1 MQENKCRNLD
11 YFSQSYNLYYKN
23 AFCLTNCKEN
33 RISLDKFKMFDKKQK
48 RNVFI
53 FFEMLTKCINF
64 AAENEHNVKERLDLN
79 SKPMKVR
86 FRKETINRSI
96 NTLLIIKG
104 L

>member
-11 YFSQSYNLYYKN
+11 YFSLSYNLYHKN

-33 RISLDKFKMFDKKQK
+33 VISLDKFKMFDKKQK

-53 FFEMLTKCINF
+53 FFKMLTKCINF
-64 AAENEHNVKERLDLN
+64 AAENEHSVKGRLNLN
-79 SKPMKVR
+79 GKLMKIR

>member
-1 MQENKCRNLD
+1 
-11 YFSQSYNLYYKN
+11 
-23 AFCLTNCKEN
+23 
-33 RISLDKFKMFDKKQK
+33 MFDKKQK

-53 FFEMLTKCINF
+53 FFKMLTKCINF

-79 SKPMKVR
+79 SKLMKVR